1 MKNLDIVITADT
13 SLGHLSA
20 TLEKP
25 TWIAL
30 SLINDWRW
38 FQDEKKTVW
47 YDTVKLFRQKKI
59 GNWDE
64 TFKKISK
71 DLEIKIK
78 DK

>member
-1 MKNLDIVITADT
+1 MIGDGFKMK
-13 SLGHLSA
+13 
-20 TLEKP
+20 
-25 TWIAL
+25 
-30 SLINDWRW
+30 
-38 FQDEKKTVW
+38 KKTVW